1 MLKKRTD
8 ACLISRKV
16 RLSHRSWIG
25 DRAALAIELN
35 QLGCNIWLTD
45 INETSLNETVL
56 SLTNT
61 AANHNTRVVD
71 SGSPSAI
78 ETLASE
84 VNSDIGYLDII
95 INNAG
100 VGLGATFEEMAMEDF
115 EWLMDINFWGVVYGC
130 KAFLPLVKQAAT
142 GHIVNISSVFGLVSL
157 PTVSAYNASK
167 FAVRGFT
174 ESLRQELEGTSVHV
188 CCVHPGGIDTN
199 IALNSR
205 GTIND
210 MSRKEKAEKFKK
222 VAKTSPEHAARKIT
236 KAIQTRKTLVD
247 RLDAHFISA
256 LSRLFPV
263 NYSRVLAR
271 LIPEA
276 EEIKKTL
283 NSP

>member
-1 MLKKRTD
+1 MSYFEGKFALVTG
-8 ACLISRKV
+8 AGSG
-16 RLSHRSWIG
+16 IG
-25 DRAALAIELN
+25 RALAIELN
-35 QLGCNIWLTD
+35 RLGCNIWLTD
-45 INETSLNETVL
+45 INEASLNETAL

-71 SGSPSAI
+71 SGSPSSI

-84 VNSDIGYLDII
+84 VKSDIGYLDII

-130 KAFLPLVKQAAT
+130 KASLPLVKQAT
-142 GHIVNISSVFGLVSL
+142 RGHIVNISSVFGMVSL

-236 KAIQTRKTLVD
+236 KAIQTRKK
-247 RLDAHFISA
+247 RLLIGSDAHFISA

-263 NYSRVLAR
+263 SYSRILAR
-271 LIPEA
+271 LIPET
-276 EEIKKTL
+276 EEIKKAL
-283 NSP
+283 NSPW